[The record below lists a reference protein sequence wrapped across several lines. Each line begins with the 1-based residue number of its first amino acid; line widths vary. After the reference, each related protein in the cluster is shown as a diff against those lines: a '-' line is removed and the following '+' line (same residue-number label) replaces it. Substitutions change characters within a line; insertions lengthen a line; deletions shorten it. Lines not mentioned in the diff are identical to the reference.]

1 MKSTSGVLL
10 LAAAL
15 ALTPAI
21 SAGEDTNPGELA
33 TRIDDVV
40 AQIKSLPEEDLKKF
54 YRQCSRAS
62 VRGHLGAGEIALC
75 SIGYEQLLQRH
86 FGGDFRALL
95 AWRRAPEGERDSS
108 TVRPSPF

>member
-1 MKSTSGVLL
+1 MKDRSAVLL
-10 LAAAL
+10 LSAAL

-21 SAGEDTNPGELA
+21 SAAEDTNPGELSA
-33 TRIDDVV
+33 RIDDAV
-40 AQIKSLPEEDLKKF
+40 ARIKALSEDELKQF

-95 AWRRAPEGERDSS
+95 AWRRTPEGERERS
-108 TVRPSPF
+108 RPSPF